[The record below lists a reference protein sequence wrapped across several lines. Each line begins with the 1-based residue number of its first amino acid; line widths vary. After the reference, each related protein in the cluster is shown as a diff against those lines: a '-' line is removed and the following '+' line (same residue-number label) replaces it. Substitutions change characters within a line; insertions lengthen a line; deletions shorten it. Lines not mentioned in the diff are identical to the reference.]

1 VTGSEDRNRNSSM
14 SRAARLALP
23 LVVLIFGMIALGIMA
38 VTMIAPKPG
47 QPNVGIGGAFSL
59 IDHEGRPVTEKALL
73 GSPSV
78 IFFGFTH
85 CPDVCPTALFEL
97 SEVYKALGPKGD
109 RLKAF
114 FVTVDPERDTPELL
128 KTYLSSFDPRITGL
142 TGTPERVQAALKAWR
157 AYARKVPG
165 GESYTMDHTSLV
177 YLMDAKGRF
186 VSSVNLDRPPAETAK
201 AIAAH
206 F

>member
-1 VTGSEDRNRNSSM
+1 M
-14 SRAARLALP
+14 SRTARLALP
-23 LVVLIFGMIALGIMA
+23 LVVLIFGIVGLGIAA
-38 VTMIAPKPG
+38 VTMLVPKPG

-59 IDHEGRPVTEKALL
+59 IDHKGRATTEKALE
-73 GSPSV
+73 GGPSL

-85 CPDVCPTALFEL
+85 CPDVCPTALFEI
-97 SEVYKALGPKGD
+97 SQIYKALGPKGD

-128 KTYLSSFDPRITGL
+128 AQYLASFDARITGL
-142 TGTPERVQAALKAWR
+142 TGSPEAVQAALKAWR
-157 AYARKVPG
+157 GFARKVPVDG
-165 GESYTMDHTSLV
+165 GGYTMDHTSLV

-186 VSSVNLDRPPAETAK
+186 VSSVNLDRPPEETAK
-201 AIAAH
+201 TLASY